1 MMQPEP
7 SCNAAPP
14 ALPAD
19 LAHLFRHALREGRIH
34 PLMPLVLRYRQEQAL
49 AQAQERKQAGEQTQ
63 ESAHAAAATAKP
75 GPAP

>member
-1 MMQPEP
+1 MTLPAP

-19 LAHLFRHALREGRIH
+19 VAHLFRHALRDGRIH

-49 AQAQERKQAGEQTQ
+49 AQAQEREQAGEQTQ
-63 ESAHAAAATAKP
+63 EAAHVAATAKP